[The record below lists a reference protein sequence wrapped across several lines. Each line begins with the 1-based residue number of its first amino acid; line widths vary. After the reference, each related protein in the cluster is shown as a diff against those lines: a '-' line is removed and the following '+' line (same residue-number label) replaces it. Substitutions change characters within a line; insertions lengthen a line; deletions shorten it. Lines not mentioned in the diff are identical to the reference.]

1 MLCVNE
7 NVINIENFMI
17 FSSIMATQG
26 VTGHW
31 SGLMEMHFKWLKIA

>member
-31 SGLMEMHFKWLKIA
+31 SGLEMHFKWRLKIA